1 VISLELTLIIVGVC
15 LLLEAFFSGAEIAV
29 VSCNRAMLRRKAQEG
44 DRAAQLTLEFI
55 ETPQRLLATTLLGT
69 NISVVIST
77 TVVTLALLAR
87 AAGGEL
93 LTVAVLS
100 PTLLIFGE
108 ITPKT
113 LFQQNADRWVTRLI
127 YPLRWAALLFTPLVY
142 LLGRATAFA
151 TRALKVEERRALV
164 TRDELRILLESP
176 EGDSAATAIPEAE
189 RSMITNV
196 LDFGDST
203 VYDVMV
209 PLSEVTALPEDATLE
224 DAVTEIVDKQHTR
237 VPVYRERVDQIVG
250 VLHAFDV
257 LSAEIGPGTA
267 GKRPPVAEIA
277 RPPIYVPEA
286 KPTVDLLVELQRAGQ
301 QLAVVVDEYG
311 GATGI
316 CTIEDILEEIVGE
329 IEDEYD
335 RGPSPIRLEG
345 PGLWRV
351 TAKTSIAQVNEAM
364 KISLPEGED
373 YETIAGLILDRL
385 KRIPREGETL
395 RLGPVTLTIIGASDR
410 AIEEVRIRVGKAK

>member
-1 VISLELTLIIVGVC
+1 VISVELTLIVVGIC
-15 LLLEAFFSGAEIAV
+15 LVVEAFFSGAEMAV
-29 VSCNRAMLRRKAQEG
+29 VSASRTTLRRKAGEG
-44 DRAAQLTLEFI
+44 DRAAKLTLEFI
-55 ETPQRLLATTLLGT
+55 DNPQRLLATTLLGT

-77 TVVTLALLAR
+77 TVVTLALVAHPH
-87 AAGGEL
+87 GEL
-93 LTVAVLS
+93 LTVAFLS
-100 PTLLIFGE
+100 PTLLILGE
-108 ITPKT
+108 IAPKT
-113 LFQQNADRWVTRLI
+113 LFQQHADGWVTRII
-127 YPLRWAALLFTPLVY
+127 YPLRVASIVFSPLVY
-142 LLGRATAFA
+142 LLGRVTAVV

-164 TRDELRILLESP
+164 TRDELRMILEAS
-176 EGDSAATAIPEAE
+176 EGEPSLTAIPEAE

-196 LDFGDST
+196 LDFGNTT

-224 DAVTEIVDKQHTR
+224 DAITEIVDKQHTR
-237 VPVYRERVDQIVG
+237 IPIYRERVDQIVG
-250 VLHAFDV
+250 VLHAFDILTAEV
-257 LSAEIGPGTA
+257 SARRGT
-267 GKRPPVAEIA
+267 VAELA
-277 RPPIYVPEA
+277 RPPLYVPES

-301 QLAVVVDEYG
+301 QLSVVVDEYG

-351 TAKTSIAQVNEAM
+351 LAKTSIAQVNETM
-364 KISLPEGED
+364 KIALPEGED
-373 YETIAGLILDRL
+373 YETIAGLILDKL

-395 RLGPVTLTIIGASDR
+395 RLGPVTITIIGASDR
-410 AIEEVRIRVGKAK
+410 AIEEVRIRVGKAR